1 MLGETTKAQ
10 ISRVNKYNKVTSHQV
25 SRTFDLKWEIV
36 TCNPVAILER
46 LEKESCMEFRPCI
59 DIHNGKVKQIV
70 GGTLKDQG
78 DLAAENFVS
87 EQDAP
92 FYAKLYQSYGIR
104 GGHIILLNGK
114 DSPHY
119 EATKLQALSAL
130 QVYPGGL
137 QVGGGITAEN
147 AHEFLRTGASHVI
160 VTSYVFRDGKV
171 DYERLEKLVQA
182 VGKEHLVLDLS
193 CRKKD
198 GAYYIVTD
206 RWQKFTEER
215 VTVELLDRLYQY
227 ADEFLIHAVDVEG
240 KASGIERELVELLGS
255 WNRIPVT
262 YAGGIGSFQNLEE
275 LAEWGQRHLNYTIG
289 SALDLFGG
297 NMKFE
302 DVLEFGKK
310 L

>member
-1 MLGETTKAQ
+1 
-10 ISRVNKYNKVTSHQV
+10 
-25 SRTFDLKWEIV
+25 
-36 TCNPVAILER
+36 
-46 LEKESCMEFRPCI
+46 MEFRPCI

-78 DLAAENFVS
+78 EMAAENFVS

-92 FYAKLYQSYGIR
+92 FYAKLYQSYRIR

-119 EATKLQALSAL
+119 EATKLQALAAL
-130 QVYPGGL
+130 QVYPGGM

-147 AHEFLRTGASHVI
+147 AHEFLRAGASHVI

-275 LAEWGQRHLNYTIG
+275 LAEWGQHHLNYTIG

-297 NMKFE
+297 TMKFE
-302 DVLEFGKK
+302 DVLAFSKTI
-310 L
+310 

>member
-1 MLGETTKAQ
+1 
-10 ISRVNKYNKVTSHQV
+10 
-25 SRTFDLKWEIV
+25 
-36 TCNPVAILER
+36 
-46 LEKESCMEFRPCI
+46 MEFRPCI

-119 EATKLQALSAL
+119 EATMLQALAAL

-147 AHEFLRTGASHVI
+147 AHEFLRAGASHVV

-275 LAEWGQRHLNYTIG
+275 LAEWGQHHLNYTIG
-289 SALDLFGG
+289 SALDLFDG

>member
-1 MLGETTKAQ
+1 
-10 ISRVNKYNKVTSHQV
+10 
-25 SRTFDLKWEIV
+25 
-36 TCNPVAILER
+36 
-46 LEKESCMEFRPCI
+46 MEFRPCI

-78 DLAAENFVS
+78 DMAAENFVS

-119 EATKLQALSAL
+119 EATKLQALAAL

-147 AHEFLRTGASHVI
+147 AHEFLRARASHVI
-160 VTSYVFRDGKV
+160 VTSYVFRDEKV

-275 LAEWGQRHLNYTIG
+275 LAEWGQHHLNYTIG
-289 SALDLFGG
+289 SALDLFDG

>member
-1 MLGETTKAQ
+1 
-10 ISRVNKYNKVTSHQV
+10 
-25 SRTFDLKWEIV
+25 
-36 TCNPVAILER
+36 
-46 LEKESCMEFRPCI
+46 MEFRPCI

-78 DLAAENFVS
+78 DMAAENFVS

-92 FYAKLYQSYGIR
+92 FYAKLYQSYRIR

-119 EATKLQALSAL
+119 EATKLQALAAL
-130 QVYPGGL
+130 QVYPGGM

-147 AHEFLRTGASHVI
+147 AHEFLRAGASHVI

-262 YAGGIGSFQNLEE
+262 YAGGIGNFQNLEE
-275 LAEWGQRHLNYTIG
+275 LAEWGQHHLNYTIG

-297 NMKFE
+297 TMKFE
-302 DVLEFGKK
+302 DVLAFSKTI
-310 L
+310 

>member
-1 MLGETTKAQ
+1 
-10 ISRVNKYNKVTSHQV
+10 
-25 SRTFDLKWEIV
+25 
-36 TCNPVAILER
+36 
-46 LEKESCMEFRPCI
+46 MEFRPCI

-78 DLAAENFVS
+78 DMAAENFVS

-119 EATKLQALSAL
+119 EATKLQALAAL
-130 QVYPGGL
+130 QVYPGGM

-147 AHEFLRTGASHVI
+147 AHEFLRAGASHVI

-171 DYERLEKLVQA
+171 GYERLEKLVQA

-206 RWQKFTEER
+206 RWKKFTEER

-275 LAEWGQRHLNYTIG
+275 LAEWGQHHLNYTIG

-297 NMKFE
+297 TMKFE
-302 DVLEFGKK
+302 DVLAFSKTI
-310 L
+310 

>member
-1 MLGETTKAQ
+1 MK
-10 ISRVNKYNKVTSHQV
+10 
-25 SRTFDLKWEIV
+25 
-36 TCNPVAILER
+36 
-46 LEKESCMEFRPCI
+46 FRPCI
-59 DIHNGKVKQIV
+59 DIHNGKVKQII

-78 DLAAENFVS
+78 DQAAENFVS

-114 DSPHY
+114 DSPYY
-119 EATKLQALSAL
+119 EATKLQALAAL

-147 AHEFLRTGASHVI
+147 AHEFLRAGASHVI

-171 DYERLEKLVQA
+171 DYGRLEKLVQA

-198 GAYYIVTD
+198 GSYYIVTD
-206 RWQKFTEER
+206 RWQKFTDEC
-215 VTVELLDRLYQY
+215 VTEELLERLEGY

-240 KASGIERELVELLGS
+240 KASGIEGELAELLGK
-255 WNRIPVT
+255 WNKIPVT
-262 YAGGIGSFQNLEE
+262 YAGGIGSFSDLEE
-275 LAEWGQRHLNYTIG
+275 LAERGQHHLNYTIG

-302 DVLEFGKK
+302 EVLKFCRKR
-310 L
+310 